1 MKRSGW
7 EPHLTKKNGGEGFRG
22 KSIADEHRIM
32 TVQSPRCSTAGS
44 EKGMSEM
51 QCGRERTRE
60 NTPKVSEMGVCD
72 EKNLQENSNGRKVS
86 KTHTEDLPILVKV
99 GEDRALASSGKDGIR
114 LEETKSGE
122 KEYPMFKFKLGP
134 TGGSG
139 EALVDLDPASTEEG
153 PMAMTYEMDS
163 GWVAEPLGPSSGH
176 WKRRARVGQ
185 AKGKEKLESPGKMK
199 RSLIT
204 SSVGLDQNDLGR
216 KKRKVEKKGD
226 DVDDEEKGRDGG
238 VAVAAVQH
246 RRAT

>member
-1 MKRSGW
+1 M
-7 EPHLTKKNGGEGFRG
+7 
-22 KSIADEHRIM
+22 
-32 TVQSPRCSTAGS
+32 
-44 EKGMSEM
+44 
-51 QCGRERTRE
+51 
-60 NTPKVSEMGVCD
+60 
-72 EKNLQENSNGRKVS
+72 
-86 KTHTEDLPILVKV
+86 KV

-216 KKRKVEKKGD
+216 KRRKVEKKGD
-226 DVDDEEKGRDGG
+226 DADDEEMGRDGG